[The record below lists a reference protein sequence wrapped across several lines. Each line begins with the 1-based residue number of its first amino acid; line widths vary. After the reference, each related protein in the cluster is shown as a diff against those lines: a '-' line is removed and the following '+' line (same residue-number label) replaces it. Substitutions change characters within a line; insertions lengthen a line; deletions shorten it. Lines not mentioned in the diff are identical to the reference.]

1 MIRRSWPEQF
11 DCIFRGDSTWRPILV
26 CALHQMICC
35 GPIAM
40 AIEQRPDDA
49 AIQNSIKSFVLF
61 LRFPFSDHFAVFW
74 KTTDVQSFGICG
86 PATPAGVVQIG
97 RASCRETG

>member
-1 MIRRSWPEQF
+1 
-11 DCIFRGDSTWRPILV
+11 
-26 CALHQMICC
+26 
-35 GPIAM
+35 M
-40 AIEQRPDDA
+40 AIEQRPDDP

-86 PATPAGVVQIG
+86 PATPAGVV
-97 RASCRETG
+97 RRVFLLK